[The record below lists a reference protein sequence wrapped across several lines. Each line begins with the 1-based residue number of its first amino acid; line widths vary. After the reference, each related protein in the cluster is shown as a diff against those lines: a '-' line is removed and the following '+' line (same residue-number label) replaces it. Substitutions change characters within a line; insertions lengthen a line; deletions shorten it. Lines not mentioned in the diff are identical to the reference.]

1 MSRGLASPV
10 LVALAGIAL
19 LAAAAVV
26 FLTTRWD
33 APVSEREPETIF
45 AAGPY
50 APGDSFEQR
59 FSTDV
64 DLLSNLRVALRTE
77 PADAPTA
84 AFDLLFRLYDGNR
97 IVREGIVE
105 APGLGRGITPVRWDF
120 APLENSAGRELRVQ
134 AVVGANARQP
144 VFAVTS
150 LTDYLPGSLIS
161 NGTPTGPHIDL
172 SLVLGRRL
180 YPTQILAVVGDRYPL
195 GAAGLAASALAL
207 GVVSGLGLI
216 ALRGPRGRRPAERLA
231 WLSLGIGLTAVTV
244 SLVVRSVGDEPT
256 PESSAVF
263 LAKIAALVTFL
274 AVAPWS
280 LAGLASWQQRHEQ
293 RALAAAP
300 WPLAS
305 LTASRV
311 WVLSLT
317 VLYLASFG
325 LRAAILNFGLQAPWT
340 QSR

>member
-33 APVSEREPETIF
+33 APVSERKPEAIF

-64 DLLSNLRVALRTE
+64 NLLSNLRVALRTE

-120 APLENSAGRELRVQ
+120 APLEGSAGRELRLQ

-180 YPTQILAVVGDRYPL
+180 YPTQILAVMGDRYPL

-207 GVVSGLGLI
+207 GVVCRARTDRPARTPRPAS
-216 ALRGPRGRRPAERLA
+216 RGAPRVAESRDRHDRRHGRACSPERRGRP
-231 WLSLGIGLTAVTV
+231 G
-244 SLVVRSVGDEPT
+244 
-256 PESSAVF
+256 
-263 LAKIAALVTFL
+263 
-274 AVAPWS
+274 
-280 LAGLASWQQRHEQ
+280 AGRQC
-293 RALAAAP
+293 
-300 WPLAS
+300 
-305 LTASRV
+305 
-311 WVLSLT
+311 
-317 VLYLASFG
+317 
-325 LRAAILNFGLQAPWT
+325 
-340 QSR
+340 